1 MIGVLAIDWP
11 FILEKLIL
19 IVSIVSISLVIAM
32 YETYAERK
40 VAAVMQDRRG
50 PNRAGPFG
58 ILQPLADGLKLFM
71 KEEIIPNTSNKFLFI
86 LGPCMAMLTAMMTSA
101 VIPWGGKIHFTLFG
115 ADRWV
120 SLQIADI
127 NIGILYIF
135 GVVSMGVYGIMIG
148 GWASNNK
155 FSLMAAMRGASQVIS
170 YELPMGISLIALL
183 MLTGSLKMS
192 TIVEGQLDSWYY
204 VLYQPLGF
212 FIFLICA
219 FAECNRTPFDLPEA
233 ENELNFGYHQEYSS
247 MKLGFYLFAE
257 YINMFISSAV
267 MVTLF
272 WGGYDIPLIHDG
284 ELAKNI
290 GYNWLAILEGLS
302 MFIKVALFIFAF
314 MWVRWT
320 IPRFRYDQLMNLGW
334 KTLIPLSLINMIIT
348 ALLVLLKD
356 NGWRF

>member
-1 MIGVLAIDWP
+1 MTLLALDWA
-11 FILEKLIL
+11 FIIEKLIL
-19 IVSIVSISLVIAM
+19 IVSIISISLVIAM

-71 KEEIIPNTSNKFLFI
+71 KEEIIPNSSNKLLFI
-86 LGPCMAMLTAMMTSA
+86 LGPCLAMITAMMTSA
-101 VIPWGGKIHFTLFG
+101 VIPWGGQIHFTWFG
-115 ADRWV
+115 QDRWV
-120 SLQIADI
+120 NLQITDI
-127 NIGILYIF
+127 NIGILYVF
-135 GVVSMGVYGIMIG
+135 AVVSMGVYGIMIG

-155 FSLMAAMRGASQVIS
+155 FSLLAALRGASQVIS
-170 YELPMGISLIALL
+170 YELPMGLSLIALL

-192 TIVEGQLDSWYY
+192 TIVGGQIDSLYY
-204 VLYQPLGF
+204 VVYQPLGF
-212 FIFLICA
+212 FIFLVCA

-233 ENELNFGYHQEYSS
+233 ESELNFGYHQEYSS

-257 YINMFISSAV
+257 YINMFVSSAI

-272 WGGYDIPLIHDG
+272 WGGYDIPFVSDTELFNNIG
-284 ELAKNI
+284 NWASIIQVGVFLAKT
-290 GYNWLAILEGLS
+290 S
-302 MFIKVALFIFAF
+302 LFIFLF

-334 KTLIPLSLINMIIT
+334 RILIPLSLINMIIT
-348 ALLVLLKD
+348 AFVVLLKE
-356 NGWRF
+356 NGWSF

>member
-1 MIGVLAIDWP
+1 
-11 FILEKLIL
+11 
-19 IVSIVSISLVIAM
+19 
-32 YETYAERK
+32 
-40 VAAVMQDRRG
+40 
-50 PNRAGPFG
+50 
-58 ILQPLADGLKLFM
+58 M

-86 LGPCMAMLTAMMTSA
+86 LGPCLAMLTAMMTSA
-101 VIPWGGKIHFTLFG
+101 VIPWGDKIHFTLFG
-115 ADRWV
+115 QDRWIN
-120 SLQIADI
+120 LQITDI
-127 NIGILYIF
+127 NIGILYVF

-155 FSLMAAMRGASQVIS
+155 FSLIAALRGASQVIS
-170 YELPMGISLIALL
+170 YELPMGLSLIALL

-192 TIVEGQLDSWYY
+192 AIVGGQADSWYY
-204 VLYQPLGF
+204 VVYQPLGF

-257 YINMFISSAV
+257 YINMFISSAI

-272 WGGYDIPLIHDG
+272 WGGYDIPFVNDG
-284 ELAKNI
+284 NLAKDI
-290 GYNWLAILEGLS
+290 GHNLTALLQALS
-302 MFIKVALFIFAF
+302 IFIKIALFIFTF

-334 KTLIPLSLINMIIT
+334 KVLIPLALINMIVT
-348 ALLVLLKD
+348 AFIVLLKE
-356 NGWRF
+356 NNWSF